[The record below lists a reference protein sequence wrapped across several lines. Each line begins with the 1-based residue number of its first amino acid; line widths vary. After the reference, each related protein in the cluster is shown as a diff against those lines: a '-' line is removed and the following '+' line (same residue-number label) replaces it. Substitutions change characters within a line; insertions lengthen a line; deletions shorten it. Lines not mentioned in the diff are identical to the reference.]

1 VWGRTGGISSN
12 VAYASFI
19 STSTASSISASF
31 QSTRNDLGYF
41 CGFYSKRHSVFYVE
55 FLLHLPSKRYRVAFR
70 NSGKNLETILA
81 TSNQD
86 RHLLRIDPNWLLTD
100 KYAQFENYDS
110 AVGITEARW
119 NEYRRLFDRNQ
130 IKQGIQRQPD
140 SDDAF
145 MRCIVRG

>member
-1 VWGRTGGISSN
+1 MSPTP
-12 VAYASFI
+12 
-19 STSTASSISASF
+19 ASSPPPPPRPFSRVFKALGVIAGILVVSIASGILF
-31 QSTRNDLGYF
+31 FMWSCTP
-41 CGFYSKRHSVFYVE
+41 
-55 FLLHLPSKRYRVAFR
+55 PS
-70 NSGKNLETILA
+70 LETLQRRFPKQRKDLEMILA
-81 TSNQD
+81 MSNQD

-100 KYAQFENYDS
+100 KYAQFENYDP